1 MEANMAYKR
10 FIFESPYDMDEAIF
24 KELSKIATR
33 FNKKYST
40 LVSWT
45 KTDKEVMRT
54 SSIGLVYPVTVC
66 VYDITVK
73 LPVIRWKGYEY
84 IATLKKECGDEKDNQ
99 VFAVSAEKDESFDAY
114 FQKEFRCDHCTT
126 KRFRKIVHLFR
137 NKKGKELMI
146 ASSCAKEYFGID
158 IASSLNKL
166 FNFFAAGDIEIG
178 FSTVFD
184 LFWKKSNPFNKE
196 MFCRL
201 CYGLITRDGHYI
213 KGGGTTAEANS
224 FMDLSF
230 NDVNDS
236 AKYELDKV
244 LKFSEKF
251 DYNKMVEYWK
261 AKPNPDTFTHN
272 VCVAFGMYQPQHGYL
287 AWAVYDYMKNVE
299 GFVKPINTPNSNH
312 VGTIGE
318 RITTEAK
325 IINIRGMETA
335 WGFTRLVEM
344 IDNSGNILNWWTSK
358 DCGAGKEDNVKVTGT
373 VKDHGEFRGVKN
385 TLLKNCKMEVV
396 NVGA

>member
-1 MEANMAYKR
+1 MSVKK
-10 FIFESPYDMDEAIF
+10 FTFESPYDMDEAII
-24 KELSKIATR
+24 KELSKVATK
-33 FNKKYST
+33 FSKKYST
-40 LVSWT
+40 LVTWT
-45 KTDKEVMRT
+45 KTDKEVMKT

-73 LPVIRWKGYEY
+73 LPIIKWKGYEY
-84 IATLKKECGDEKDNQ
+84 VATLKKECGDEKENQ
-99 VFAVSAEKDESFDAY
+99 VFATTQENFSKY
-114 FQKEFRCDHCTT
+114 FKSDFRCDHCETN
-126 KRFRKIVHLFR
+126 RFRKTVHLFR
-137 NKKGKELMI
+137 NKKQKELMI
-146 ASSCAKEYFGID
+146 ASTCAKEYFGID
-158 IASSLNKL
+158 IAKALHQI
-166 FNFFAAGDIEIG
+166 FCFFSAGDFGIG
-178 FSTVFD
+178 LSTMFD
-184 LFWKKSNPFNKE
+184 LFWKKSSPFNKE
-196 MFCRL
+196 MFCQL

-224 FMDLSF
+224 FMDLNCNNVSP
-230 NDVNDS
+230 S
-236 AKYELDKV
+236 SKQELDIV
-244 LKFSEKF
+244 LNLSKNF

-261 AKPNPDTFTHN
+261 TNPNKDNFTHN

-299 GFVKPINTPNSNH
+299 GFGKTINTPNSNH

-358 DCGAGKEDNVKVTGT
+358 DCGSGKEDNVKVTGT

-385 TLLKNCKMEVV
+385 TVLKNCKMEVV